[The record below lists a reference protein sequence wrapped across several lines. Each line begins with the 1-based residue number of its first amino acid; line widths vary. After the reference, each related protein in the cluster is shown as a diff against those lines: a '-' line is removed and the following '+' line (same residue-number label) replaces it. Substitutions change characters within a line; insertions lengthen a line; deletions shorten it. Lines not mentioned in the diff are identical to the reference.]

1 MSRTI
6 TIADIAQIDHWLKNQ
21 GAKYIEMR
29 YELLDHLA
37 TEFERLDDH
46 KELGNFLYNR
56 RVWCRTALKEK
67 QKAINKSMT
76 KAFFKKLLGFF
87 TIPIM
92 IFPILTGGIILFYI
106 KSVFDDEV
114 AKNILFYV
122 YLLLIL
128 YQLYLMI
135 FSGFGNHFKKES
147 VSVAYLTHIF
157 IFSQLPLFWL
167 GLFPEEWW
175 LFPIFYIPFLSFG
188 ILLAL
193 AAILTFH
200 EKKSLLLKNLE
211 IFIKQFQ

>member
-1 MSRTI
+1 MSRTL
-6 TIADIAQIDHWLKNQ
+6 TIADIAQIDNWLKNQ
-21 GAKYIEMR
+21 GVKYIEMR

-37 TEFERLDDH
+37 TEFESLDNH
-46 KELGNFLYNR
+46 IELRTFLYNR

-67 QKAINKSMT
+67 QKAIISSMT

-87 TIPIM
+87 TITKM
-92 IFPILTGGIILFYI
+92 IFPILMGGIILFYI

-114 AKNILFYV
+114 AKNVLFYV

-128 YQLYLMI
+128 YQLHLMI
-135 FSGFGNHFKKES
+135 FSGVGHHFKKES

-175 LFPIFYIPFLSFG
+175 LVPIFYIPFLSFN

-211 IFIKQFQ
+211 VFKKQFQ